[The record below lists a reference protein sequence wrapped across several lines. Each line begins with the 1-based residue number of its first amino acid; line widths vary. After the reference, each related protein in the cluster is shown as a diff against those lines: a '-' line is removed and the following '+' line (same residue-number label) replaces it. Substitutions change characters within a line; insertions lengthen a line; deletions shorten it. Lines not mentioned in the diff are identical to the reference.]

1 MAMEYTKEVIDHFMN
16 PRNVGEIEDADA
28 IGEVGNAKCG
38 DIMRMYL
45 KIEGDIIKDIK
56 FKTFGCGSAVA
67 TSSKATE
74 LIKGKSI
81 KEAAKLKNSDV
92 VKALGGLPDIKIHCS
107 VLAEQAIK
115 AALLNYCRDNNLN
128 IEETLGKD
136 FDANCSFCEK

>member
-1 MAMEYTKEVIDHFMN
+1 MAMEYTKEVMDHFMN
-16 PRNVGEIEDADA
+16 PRNVGEIEDANA
-28 IGEVGNAKCG
+28 IGEVGNARCG

-45 KIEGDIIKDIK
+45 KIEDNIIKDIK

-81 KEAAKLKNSDV
+81 KEAAKLKNEDV
-92 VKALGGLPDIKIHCS
+92 VKALGGLPDVKIHCS

-115 AALLNYCRDNNLN
+115 AALLNYCKNNNLN
-128 IEETLGKD
+128 VEETLGES
-136 FDANCSFCEK
+136 FSANCSSCEE

>member
-1 MAMEYTKEVIDHFMN
+1 MAMEYTKEVMDHFMN
-16 PRNVGEIEDADA
+16 PRNVGEIEDANA
-28 IGEVGNAKCG
+28 IGEVGNARCG

-74 LIKGKSI
+74 LIKGKSV
-81 KEAAKLKNSDV
+81 KEAAKLKNEDV

-115 AALLNYCRDNNLN
+115 AALLNYCQNNNLN
-128 IEETLGKD
+128 VEETLGED
-136 FDANCSFCEK
+136 FNANCSSCGE